1 MTSGLAVLRHFTKV
15 SELELLL
22 SKRWQGMGGSH
33 RCLRPVETYGP
44 RELVV
49 RESAGLRSLINFSSN
64 DYLGLSQME
73 QKVELS
79 SQPSSR
85 LLGGNRIK
93 VEAWEGEMAH
103 YWSKESALF
112 YPTGYMANVGVLSC
126 LPQKGDLVLLDR
138 LCHASLIDGVR
149 LSSARWKRYR
159 HLDMDHLESLL
170 KSHDGSGPVWVVTE
184 SIFSMDGDCPDV
196 AALRQLKQR
205 YGFILMVD
213 EAHGVGVMG
222 EGGRGFFEMMGALDL
237 VDILMFNFSKTLAL
251 QGGCVMGV
259 AELKRHL
266 VALSRPQIYSTA
278 TPSSHWEA
286 LLPRL
291 AAMESDDDG
300 RLHIAHLKKT
310 LEEGLGLE
318 GVGPSGIIPLMVGDG
333 AEALAIFDK
342 LWRKGF
348 FCPAVLPPTVP
359 EGKARLRLSLNSRLG
374 ESDVR
379 ALLGGLEQ
387 CL

>member
-1 MTSGLAVLRHFTKV
+1 MRLAAKL
-15 SELELLL
+15 SELESLL

-33 RCLRPVETYGP
+33 RRLRPVETYGP
-44 RELVV
+44 RELLV
-49 RESAGLRSLINFSSN
+49 REPSGLRPLINFSSN

-73 QKVELS
+73 QEVKLS

-85 LLGGNRIK
+85 LLGGNRCK
-93 VEAWEGEMAH
+93 VEAWEAEVAT
-103 YWSKESALF
+103 YWSKDSALF

-159 HLDMDHLESLL
+159 HLDMEHLESLL
-170 KSHDGSGPVWVVTE
+170 KDHDGAGTVWVVSE

-196 AALRQLKQR
+196 MALRQLKER

-213 EAHGVGVMG
+213 EAHGVGVIG
-222 EGGRGFFEMMGALDL
+222 EGGRGFFEDQGALDL

-251 QGGCVMGV
+251 QGGCVLGV
-259 AELKRHL
+259 GELKRHL

-286 LLPRL
+286 LLPRM
-291 AAMESDDDG
+291 AAMESDADG
-300 RLHIAHLKKT
+300 RSHIARLKQT
-310 LEEGLGLE
+310 IEQGLGLQN
-318 GVGPSGIIPLMVGDG
+318 VGPSGIIPLMIGDG
-333 AEALAIFDK
+333 SKALTTFEQLWEA
-342 LWRKGF
+342 GF

-359 EGKARLRLSLNSRLG
+359 QGKARLRLSLNSSLR
-374 ESDVR
+374 ESDVN
-379 ALLGGLEQ
+379 ALLVELQ
-387 CL
+387 KCL